1 VVAFVALFALL
12 NVLVAAGQTGGDTIF
27 SNLFLSIPA
36 LGAGAA
42 ALTAGAFAA
51 FAVVRRR
58 ERSVLVLAAMIF
70 GLLVLVFVAGEVAA
84 SH

>member
-1 VVAFVALFALL
+1 MPFFALL

-36 LGAGAA
+36 LGAA

-70 GLLVLVFVAGEVAA
+70 GLLVLVFVVGEVA
-84 SH
+84 SPH